1 MTSWLLAGPDMGTAE
16 GTAEN
21 EVALREQLAS
31 FRPLLALSMVLT
43 GRDEAEILRMATTAV
58 PSLGGCRVEGVY
70 LDNDWQSSR
79 KLIAR

>member
-1 MTSWLLAGPDMGTAE
+1 MM
-16 GTAEN
+16 
-21 EVALREQLAS
+21 
-31 FRPLLALSMVLT
+31 T